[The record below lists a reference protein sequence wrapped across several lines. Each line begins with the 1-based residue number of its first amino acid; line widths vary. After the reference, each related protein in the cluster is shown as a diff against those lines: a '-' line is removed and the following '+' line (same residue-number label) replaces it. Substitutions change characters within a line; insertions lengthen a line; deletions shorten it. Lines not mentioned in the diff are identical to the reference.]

1 MILEYFYTLLVS
13 SKLVNDVWAGYLSF
27 GIVVLLLTASC
38 VIAYII
44 AKKVVLG
51 LGKYYI
57 KNNKLKWDDTLVER
71 KVLDRLILY
80 IPAIIVFNAAPIFG
94 EGEFL
99 VQRLAVTYAL
109 VATIFVVDAVLN
121 AINDLYN
128 TYAKNSK
135 AKPIKGFIQVLKI
148 VFGIIIFIVL
158 IANLIGQSPVII
170 LSSLGALTAIY
181 SLIFKDAI
189 LGFVAG
195 IQLSANDMV
204 RIGDWIEMGKYG
216 ADGYVTDI
224 TLTTVKVQNWDKT
237 ITTIPTYALIS
248 DSFKNWRGMF
258 ETGGRRI
265 KRSVFIDMTSIR
277 FLTKEDIERLKKIHY
292 LKDYIEAKE
301 KEIEEYNKKHNINPE
316 IKVNGR
322 HLTNIGT
329 FRAYITNYL
338 KNHPQL
344 NPTLL
349 QIVRQLDPGPN
360 GLPLEIYCF
369 TADTRWVVYEGVQSD
384 IFDHILAVAS
394 EFDLRIFQNP
404 SGNDL
409 RELAGG
415 AVFRERLKNRVSPRL

>member
-1 MILEYFYTLLVS
+1 MEYFYTLLVS

-344 NPTLL
+344 IPTLL
-349 QIVRQLDPGPN
+349 QMVRQLDPGPN

-415 AVFRERLKNRVSPRL
+415 AVFRER

>member
-1 MILEYFYTLLVS
+1 MEYFYTLLVS

-44 AKKVVLG
+44 AKKVVFG

-415 AVFRERLKNRVSPRL
+415 AVFRER

>member
-71 KVLDRLILY
+71 KVLDRLIHY

-415 AVFRERLKNRVSPRL
+415 AVFRER

>member
-1 MILEYFYTLLVS
+1 MEYFYTLLVS

-415 AVFRERLKNRVSPRL
+415 AVSRER

>member
-1 MILEYFYTLLVS
+1 MEYFYTLLVS

-80 IPAIIVFNAAPIFG
+80 IPAIIVFNAAPIFD

-415 AVFRERLKNRVSPRL
+415 AVFRER

>member
-415 AVFRERLKNRVSPRL
+415 AVFRER

>member
-1 MILEYFYTLLVS
+1 MEYFYTLLVS

-248 DSFKNWRGMF
+248 DSFRNWRGMF

-415 AVFRERLKNRVSPRL
+415 AVFRER

>member
-1 MILEYFYTLLVS
+1 
-13 SKLVNDVWAGYLSF
+13 
-27 GIVVLLLTASC
+27 
-38 VIAYII
+38 
-44 AKKVVLG
+44 
-51 LGKYYI
+51 
-57 KNNKLKWDDTLVER
+57 
-71 KVLDRLILY
+71 
-80 IPAIIVFNAAPIFG
+80 
-94 EGEFL
+94 
-99 VQRLAVTYAL
+99 
-109 VATIFVVDAVLN
+109 
-121 AINDLYN
+121 
-128 TYAKNSK
+128 
-135 AKPIKGFIQVLKI
+135 
-148 VFGIIIFIVL
+148 
-158 IANLIGQSPVII
+158 
-170 LSSLGALTAIY
+170 
-181 SLIFKDAI
+181 
-189 LGFVAG
+189 
-195 IQLSANDMV
+195 
-204 RIGDWIEMGKYG
+204 MGKYG

-415 AVFRERLKNRVSPRL
+415 AVFRER

>member
-1 MILEYFYTLLVS
+1 MEYFYTLLVS

-99 VQRLAVTYAL
+99 VQRLAVTYTL

-415 AVFRERLKNRVSPRL
+415 AVFRER

>member
-1 MILEYFYTLLVS
+1 MEYFYTLLVS

-277 FLTKEDIERLKKIHY
+277 FLTKEDIERLKRFTTSRITSRPR
-292 LKDYIEAKE
+292 
-301 KEIEEYNKKHNINPE
+301 KKRSKST
-316 IKVNGR
+316 IKAQHQSRNQGQRKALDKYR
-322 HLTNIGT
+322 HL
-329 FRAYITNYL
+329 
-338 KNHPQL
+338 
-344 NPTLL
+344 
-349 QIVRQLDPGPN
+349 
-360 GLPLEIYCF
+360 
-369 TADTRWVVYEGVQSD
+369 
-384 IFDHILAVAS
+384 
-394 EFDLRIFQNP
+394 
-404 SGNDL
+404 
-409 RELAGG
+409 
-415 AVFRERLKNRVSPRL
+415 

>member
-1 MILEYFYTLLVS
+1 LEYFYTLLVS

-415 AVFRERLKNRVSPRL
+415 AVFRER

>member
-1 MILEYFYTLLVS
+1 LEYFYTLLVS

>member
-1 MILEYFYTLLVS
+1 MEYFYTLLVS

-80 IPAIIVFNAAPIFG
+80 VPAIIVFNAAPIFG

>member
-1 MILEYFYTLLVS
+1 MEYFYTLLVS

-415 AVFRERLKNRVSPRL
+415 AVFRER

>member
-1 MILEYFYTLLVS
+1 MEYFYTLLVS

-71 KVLDRLILY
+71 KVLDRLIHY

-415 AVFRERLKNRVSPRL
+415 AVFRER